1 MANLI
6 ERAMDFLKLT
16 YEEYDE
22 EEDDAAYDEPVK
34 RAPKKS
40 KKEEKANPLYE
51 EENEKNTQSWG
62 QSGKKKNRGKSQT
75 DGFSGNSKVERAP
88 VRFGSNVS
96 VVRGGNNNMESEIVS
111 IRPKDDKARQEIGN
125 RLLEGKTV
133 LINLEG
139 LELDVAQRIVDFTFG
154 VCYAIKGNMKF
165 PSKYIVIAVPDE
177 VGLSGVFE
185 NSGDSGSQRTAGSKM
200 SFDN

>member
-6 ERAMDFLKLT
+6 ERAMDLLKLT
-16 YEEYDE
+16 YDEYDDEDDDEEYN
-22 EEDDAAYDEPVK
+22 EPVK
-34 RAPKKS
+34 KRQKKTRE
-40 KKEEKANPLYE
+40 EEKTDHTDHFYE
-51 EENEKNTQSWG
+51 GESEKSTQSWG
-62 QSGKKKNRGKSQT
+62 QSNKKKTRGKTQAE
-75 DGFSGNSKVERAP
+75 GFSSNSKVERAP

-96 VVRGGNNNMESEIVS
+96 VVRGGNNMESEIVS
-111 IRPKDDKARQEIGN
+111 IRPKDDKARQEIGT

-154 VCYAIKGNMKF
+154 VCFAIKGNMKF
-165 PSKYIVIAVPDE
+165 PSKYIVVAVPDE

-185 NSGDSGSQRTAGSKM
+185 NSSDSSKAAKE
-200 SFDN
+200 SAWL

>member
-6 ERAMDFLKLT
+6 ERAMDLLKLT
-16 YEEYDE
+16 YDEYEEDEYEEEYN
-22 EEDDAAYDEPVK
+22 EPVK
-34 RAPKKS
+34 KRQKKTME
-40 KKEEKANPLYE
+40 EEKTEDTDSFYE
-51 EENEKNTQSWG
+51 EEKNTQNWG
-62 QSGKKKNRGKSQT
+62 QSTRKKTRGKTQAE
-75 DGFSGNSKVERAP
+75 GFSSNSKVERAP

-96 VVRGGNNNMESEIVS
+96 VVRGGNSMESEIVS
-111 IRPKDDKARQEIGN
+111 IRPKDDKARQEIGT

-154 VCYAIKGNMKF
+154 VCFAIKGNMKF

-185 NSGDSGSQRTAGSKM
+185 NSSESSSQRASSKM

>member
-34 RAPKKS
+34 KGTKKS
-40 KKEEKANPLYE
+40 KKEDKADQLYE
-51 EENEKNTQSWG
+51 EESERNTQTWG
-62 QSGKKKNRGKSQT
+62 QSNKKKSKGKNQT
-75 DGFSGNSKVERAP
+75 EGFSGNSKVERAP

-96 VVRGGNNNMESEIVS
+96 VVRGGNSMESEIVS

-185 NSGDSGSQRTAGSKM
+185 NSGDSASQRTAGSRM